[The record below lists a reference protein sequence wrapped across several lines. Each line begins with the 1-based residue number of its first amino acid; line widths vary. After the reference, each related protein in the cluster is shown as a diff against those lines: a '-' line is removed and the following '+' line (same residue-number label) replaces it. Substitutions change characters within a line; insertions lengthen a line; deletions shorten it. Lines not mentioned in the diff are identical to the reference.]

1 MPARGRLPT
10 DSRGSRKHAAG
21 SAGAHISV
29 LQLLIL
35 HALHSPRSR
44 VQARL
49 RRLTVNGD
57 TAQPCCHDE
66 GHQSQDS
73 ALSPWTNRLGEAAGQ
88 SLTARDEDDTS
99 RVGMARLW
107 AGQRSDEACKRPG
120 GPGGRAAPTTL
131 PSMAGGGL
139 GQGQHTHLFM
149 SPGLTGEG
157 LGSTP
162 FFFPSSLFPEP
173 EKA

>member
-1 MPARGRLPT
+1 MC
-10 DSRGSRKHAAG
+10 
-21 SAGAHISV
+21 AGAHTSV
-29 LQLLIL
+29 LQPLIL
-35 HALHSPRSR
+35 HALHSPRGR

-49 RRLTVNGD
+49 RLLTVNGD
-57 TAQPCCHDE
+57 VVQPCCHDE
-66 GHQSQDS
+66 GHESQDS
-73 ALSPWTNRLGEAAGQ
+73 APSPWTNRPGEAVGQ

-107 AGQRSDEACKRPG
+107 AEQRSDEACKRLGRPG
-120 GPGGRAAPTTL
+120 GGAAPTTL
-131 PSMAGGGL
+131 QSTAGEGL
-139 GQGQHTHLFM
+139 GQGQHTHLLM